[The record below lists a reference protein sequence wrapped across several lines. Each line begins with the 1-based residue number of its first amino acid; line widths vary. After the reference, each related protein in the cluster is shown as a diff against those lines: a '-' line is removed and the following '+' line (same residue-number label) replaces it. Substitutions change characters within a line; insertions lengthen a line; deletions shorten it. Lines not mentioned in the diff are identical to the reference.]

1 MRTIPNI
8 AKQLKPLEQI
18 LSNEFIPTLF
28 GSNISANE
36 RQLLTFPVKYGG
48 LGLRIWH
55 EQAEEAHAISKHIT
69 TPLQNQIKAQC
80 TDLPTSDDVAKAK
93 SEGMRAML
101 DDATNKRSVIIDH
114 QNEDVKRNMEQ
125 LSGTG
130 SSSWLSLLPLKEQG
144 FDLNKSEFQDA
155 LNLRYD
161 KPLKNMPSKCACGKT
176 L

>member
-8 AKQLKPLEQI
+8 AEQLKPLEEI

-80 TDLPTSDDVAKAK
+80 TDLPTSDDVAKFQPVVCFPNYLCVL
-93 SEGMRAML
+93 SERIYL
-101 DDATNKRSVIIDH
+101 ELH
-114 QNEDVKRNMEQ
+114 
-125 LSGTG
+125 
-130 SSSWLSLLPLKEQG
+130 
-144 FDLNKSEFQDA
+144 
-155 LNLRYD
+155 
-161 KPLKNMPSKCACGKT
+161 
-176 L
+176 